1 MKKITFVL
9 AAMFAF
15 ATLGNAAETQET
27 VYFGG
32 APSYAF
38 KKFADINGP
47 LPLSVTATADWNEV
61 TLTDKASISTSDYK
75 AIKVYYSDLTQVGDN
90 KMQLVIGVKD
100 PGYGQNNNW
109 KLDPA
114 DFVDVDPAKES
125 VELELGDKY
134 DGKLID
140 KLTLALK
147 KVGASITINKVVF
160 VKQNGDEEI
169 QSTSAS
175 GEVKQVTATP
185 WFEFTKWN
193 LQYLCDKT
201 CTLLTYTKS
210 AEESQKYVIEFAEPT
225 KDKLQWL
232 PMAVTADGVE
242 VPAYI
247 GIPVGSEKAELELNS
262 EFKFTKDGAPIEWT
276 SIKSIALQS
285 DCADGVTQ
293 TVKIKSAKRII
304 TNTTDKESLTIPSS
318 SFATYA
324 AYNPVNY
331 GSLGLEA
338 YAVKLDAV
346 TKTIKLVK
354 IDGVVP
360 AGKAVLLKGIPG
372 KSYELTLAQGAE
384 TQFETDLKASN
395 GTSASTDAA
404 TLYALSTV
412 DGVTAFYP
420 VKKSSLIPAKRCYLE
435 VVKKDASASNAA
447 FYSLGTNFGETTGI
461 SSVENKVEKADAPVY
476 NLAGQ
481 LVGKDYKGL
490 VIKNGKKFVIK

>member
-1 MKKITFVL
+1 MRKFTFVL
-9 AAMFAF
+9 AAMLAF
-15 ATLGNAAETQET
+15 AGVSDAAEKTET

-32 APSYAF
+32 APSWAF

-90 KMQLVIGVKD
+90 KMQLVIGVKA
-100 PGYGQNNNW
+100 PGYGKDNW
-109 KLDPA
+109 TLDPA
-114 DFVDVDPAKES
+114 DFVGVDPAKES

-134 DGKLID
+134 DGKSID

-175 GEVKQVTATP
+175 GEVKQVAATP
-185 WFEFTKWN
+185 WFEFTQWN
-193 LQYLCDKT
+193 MQYLCDKT

-225 KDKLQWL
+225 QDVLQWL
-232 PMAVTADGVE
+232 PMAVAADGKSE

-247 GIPVGSEKAELELNS
+247 GISVGSEKAELVLNS
-262 EFKFTKDGAPIEWT
+262 EIEFTKDKVPIEWT

-285 DCADGVTQ
+285 GCAKGVTQ

-304 TNTTDKESLTIPSS
+304 TNTT
-318 SFATYA
+318 
-324 AYNPVNY
+324 
-331 GSLGLEA
+331 
-338 YAVKLDAV
+338 
-346 TKTIKLVK
+346 
-354 IDGVVP
+354 
-360 AGKAVLLKGIPG
+360 
-372 KSYELTLAQGAE
+372 
-384 TQFETDLKASN
+384 
-395 GTSASTDAA
+395 
-404 TLYALSTV
+404 
-412 DGVTAFYP
+412 
-420 VKKSSLIPAKRCYLE
+420 
-435 VVKKDASASNAA
+435 
-447 FYSLGTNFGETTGI
+447 TGI
-461 SSVENKVEKADAPVY
+461 SKVENLEVAKDGKIF

-481 LVGKDYKGL
+481 QVGKGYKGI
-490 VIKNGKKFVIK
+490 VIKNGKKVVVK

>member
-1 MKKITFVL
+1 MKKFTFVL

-15 ATLGNAAETQET
+15 ATLGNAAETEET

-32 APSYAF
+32 AASWAF

-47 LPLSVTATADWNEV
+47 LPLSVTATEDWNEV

-109 KLDPA
+109 NLVPGDY
-114 DFVDVDPAKES
+114 VDVDPAKES

-134 DGKLID
+134 DGKSID

-147 KVGASITINKVVF
+147 KVGASITIDKVVF

-210 AEESQKYVIEFAEPT
+210 AEVSQKYVIEFAEPT

-232 PMAVTADGVE
+232 PMAVTAGGDE

-262 EFKFTKDGAPIEWT
+262 EIEFTKDQAPVEWT

-304 TNTTDKESLTIPSS
+304 TNTT
-318 SFATYA
+318 
-324 AYNPVNY
+324 
-331 GSLGLEA
+331 
-338 YAVKLDAV
+338 
-346 TKTIKLVK
+346 
-354 IDGVVP
+354 
-360 AGKAVLLKGIPG
+360 
-372 KSYELTLAQGAE
+372 
-384 TQFETDLKASN
+384 
-395 GTSASTDAA
+395 
-404 TLYALSTV
+404 
-412 DGVTAFYP
+412 
-420 VKKSSLIPAKRCYLE
+420 
-435 VVKKDASASNAA
+435 
-447 FYSLGTNFGETTGI
+447 TGI
-461 SSVENKVEKADAPVY
+461 SKVENLEVAKDGKSF

-481 LVGKDYKGL
+481 QVGKNYKGV
-490 VIKNGKKFVIK
+490 VIKNGKKMVIK

>member
-1 MKKITFVL
+1 MKKFTFVL

-15 ATLGNAAETQET
+15 ATLGNAAETEET

-32 APSYAF
+32 AASWAF

-109 KLDPA
+109 NLDPA
-114 DFVDVDPAKES
+114 DYVDVDPAKES

-134 DGKLID
+134 DGKSID

-175 GEVKQVTATP
+175 GEVKQVAATP
-185 WFEFTKWN
+185 WFEFTQWN
-193 LQYLCDKT
+193 MQYLCDKT

-225 KDKLQWL
+225 QDVLQWL
-232 PMAVTADGVE
+232 PMAVAADGKSE

-247 GIPVGSEKAELELNS
+247 GISVGSEKAELVLNS
-262 EFKFTKDGAPIEWT
+262 EIEFTKDKAPIEWT

-285 DCADGVTQ
+285 GCAKGVTQ

-304 TNTTDKESLTIPSS
+304 TNTT
-318 SFATYA
+318 
-324 AYNPVNY
+324 
-331 GSLGLEA
+331 
-338 YAVKLDAV
+338 
-346 TKTIKLVK
+346 
-354 IDGVVP
+354 
-360 AGKAVLLKGIPG
+360 
-372 KSYELTLAQGAE
+372 
-384 TQFETDLKASN
+384 
-395 GTSASTDAA
+395 
-404 TLYALSTV
+404 
-412 DGVTAFYP
+412 
-420 VKKSSLIPAKRCYLE
+420 
-435 VVKKDASASNAA
+435 
-447 FYSLGTNFGETTGI
+447 TGI
-461 SSVENKVEKADAPVY
+461 SKVENLEVAKDGKIF

-481 LVGKDYKGL
+481 QVGKGYKGI
-490 VIKNGKKFVIK
+490 VIKNGKKVVVK

>member
-1 MKKITFVL
+1 MKKFTFVL

-15 ATLGNAAETQET
+15 ATLGNAAETEET

-32 APSYAF
+32 APSWAF

-90 KMQLVIGVKD
+90 KMQLVIGVKA
-100 PGYGQNNNW
+100 PGYGKDNW
-109 KLDPA
+109 NLDPA
-114 DFVDVDPAKES
+114 DFVDVDPAKEN

-134 DGKLID
+134 DGKSID
-140 KLTLALK
+140 KLALALK

-185 WFEFTKWN
+185 WFEFTQWN
-193 LQYLCDKT
+193 MQYLCDKT

-225 KDKLQWL
+225 KDVLQWL
-232 PMAVTADGVE
+232 PMAVTAGGGE
-242 VPAYI
+242 APAYI

-262 EFKFTKDGAPIEWT
+262 ETEFTKDKAPVEWT

-285 DCADGVTQ
+285 GCAAGVTQ

-304 TNTTDKESLTIPSS
+304 TNI
-318 SFATYA
+318 
-324 AYNPVNY
+324 
-331 GSLGLEA
+331 
-338 YAVKLDAV
+338 
-346 TKTIKLVK
+346 
-354 IDGVVP
+354 
-360 AGKAVLLKGIPG
+360 
-372 KSYELTLAQGAE
+372 
-384 TQFETDLKASN
+384 
-395 GTSASTDAA
+395 
-404 TLYALSTV
+404 
-412 DGVTAFYP
+412 
-420 VKKSSLIPAKRCYLE
+420 
-435 VVKKDASASNAA
+435 
-447 FYSLGTNFGETTGI
+447 TTGI
-461 SSVENKVEKADAPVY
+461 SKVENLEVAKDGKIF

-481 LVGKDYKGL
+481 QVGKNYKGI
-490 VIKNGKKFVIK
+490 VIKNGKKMVIK

>member
-1 MKKITFVL
+1 MKKFTFVL

-15 ATLGNAAETQET
+15 ATLGNAAETEET

-32 APSYAF
+32 APNWAF
-38 KKFADINGP
+38 KKFTDINGP

-61 TLTDKASISTSDYK
+61 TLTGKASISTADYK

-90 KMQLVIGVKD
+90 KMQLVVGVKD

-109 KLDPA
+109 TLDPA

-134 DGKLID
+134 DGKSID

-169 QSTSAS
+169 QSASAS
-175 GEVKQVTATP
+175 GKVKQVTATP
-185 WFEFTKWN
+185 WFEFTQYN

-225 KDKLQWL
+225 QDVLQWL
-232 PMAVTADGVE
+232 PMAVTADGNE
-242 VPAYI
+242 APAYI

-262 EFKFTKDGAPIEWT
+262 ETKFTKDNAPVEWT

-285 DCADGVTQ
+285 GCAKDVTQ

-304 TNTTDKESLTIPSS
+304 TNTT
-318 SFATYA
+318 
-324 AYNPVNY
+324 
-331 GSLGLEA
+331 
-338 YAVKLDAV
+338 
-346 TKTIKLVK
+346 
-354 IDGVVP
+354 
-360 AGKAVLLKGIPG
+360 
-372 KSYELTLAQGAE
+372 
-384 TQFETDLKASN
+384 
-395 GTSASTDAA
+395 
-404 TLYALSTV
+404 
-412 DGVTAFYP
+412 
-420 VKKSSLIPAKRCYLE
+420 
-435 VVKKDASASNAA
+435 
-447 FYSLGTNFGETTGI
+447 TGI
-461 SSVENKVEKADAPVY
+461 SKVENLEVAKDGKSF

-481 LVGKDYKGL
+481 QVGKGYKGI
-490 VIKNGKKFVIK
+490 VIKNGKKVVVK

>member
-1 MKKITFVL
+1 MRKFTFVL
-9 AAMFAF
+9 AAMLAF
-15 ATLGNAAETQET
+15 AGVSDAAEKTET

-32 APSYAF
+32 APSWAF

-90 KMQLVIGVKD
+90 KMQLVIGVKA
-100 PGYGQNNNW
+100 PGYGKDNW
-109 KLDPA
+109 NLDPA
-114 DFVDVDPAKES
+114 DFVGVDPAKES

-134 DGKLID
+134 DGKSID

-175 GEVKQVTATP
+175 GEVKQVATTP
-185 WFEFTKWN
+185 WFEFTQWN
-193 LQYLCDKT
+193 MQYLCDKT

-225 KDKLQWL
+225 QDVLQWL
-232 PMAVTADGVE
+232 PMAVAADGKSE

-247 GIPVGSEKAELELNS
+247 GISVGSEKAELVLNS
-262 EFKFTKDGAPIEWT
+262 EIEFTKDKAPIEWT

-285 DCADGVTQ
+285 GCAKGVTQ

-304 TNTTDKESLTIPSS
+304 TNTT
-318 SFATYA
+318 
-324 AYNPVNY
+324 
-331 GSLGLEA
+331 
-338 YAVKLDAV
+338 
-346 TKTIKLVK
+346 
-354 IDGVVP
+354 
-360 AGKAVLLKGIPG
+360 
-372 KSYELTLAQGAE
+372 
-384 TQFETDLKASN
+384 
-395 GTSASTDAA
+395 
-404 TLYALSTV
+404 
-412 DGVTAFYP
+412 
-420 VKKSSLIPAKRCYLE
+420 
-435 VVKKDASASNAA
+435 
-447 FYSLGTNFGETTGI
+447 TGI
-461 SSVENKVEKADAPVY
+461 SKVENLEVAKDGKIF

-481 LVGKDYKGL
+481 QVGKGYKGI
-490 VIKNGKKFVIK
+490 VIKNGKKVVVK

>member
-1 MKKITFVL
+1 MRKFTFVL
-9 AAMFAF
+9 AAMLAF
-15 ATLGNAAETQET
+15 AGVSDAAEKTET

-32 APSYAF
+32 APSWAF

-90 KMQLVIGVKD
+90 KMQLVIGVKA
-100 PGYGQNNNW
+100 PGYGKDNW
-109 KLDPA
+109 TLDPA
-114 DFVDVDPAKES
+114 DFVGVDPAKES

-134 DGKLID
+134 DGKSID

-175 GEVKQVTATP
+175 GEVKQVAATP
-185 WFEFTKWN
+185 WFEFTQWN
-193 LQYLCDKT
+193 MQYLCDKT

-225 KDKLQWL
+225 QDVLQWL
-232 PMAVTADGVE
+232 PMAVAADGKSE

-247 GIPVGSEKAELELNS
+247 GISVGSEKAELVLNS
-262 EFKFTKDGAPIEWT
+262 EIEFTKDKAPIEWT

-285 DCADGVTQ
+285 GCAKGVTQ

-304 TNTTDKESLTIPSS
+304 TNTT
-318 SFATYA
+318 
-324 AYNPVNY
+324 
-331 GSLGLEA
+331 
-338 YAVKLDAV
+338 
-346 TKTIKLVK
+346 
-354 IDGVVP
+354 
-360 AGKAVLLKGIPG
+360 
-372 KSYELTLAQGAE
+372 
-384 TQFETDLKASN
+384 
-395 GTSASTDAA
+395 
-404 TLYALSTV
+404 
-412 DGVTAFYP
+412 
-420 VKKSSLIPAKRCYLE
+420 
-435 VVKKDASASNAA
+435 
-447 FYSLGTNFGETTGI
+447 TGI
-461 SSVENKVEKADAPVY
+461 SKVENLEVAKDGKIF

-481 LVGKDYKGL
+481 QVGKGYKGI
-490 VIKNGKKFVIK
+490 VIKNGKKVVVK

>member
-1 MKKITFVL
+1 MKKFTFVL
-9 AAMFAF
+9 AAMLAF
-15 ATLGNAAETQET
+15 ATLGNAAETEET

-32 APSYAF
+32 APSWAF

-75 AIKVYYSDLTQVGDN
+75 AIKVYYSDLTQVGDK

-109 KLDPA
+109 TLDPA
-114 DFVDVDPAKES
+114 DYVDVDPAKES

-134 DGKLID
+134 DGKPID

-147 KVGASITINKVVF
+147 EVGASITINKVVF

-185 WFEFTKWN
+185 WFEFTQWN
-193 LQYLCDKT
+193 MQYLCDKT

-225 KDKLQWL
+225 KDALQWL
-232 PMAVTADGVE
+232 PMAVAADDKSE

-262 EFKFTKDGAPIEWT
+262 ETKFTKNNAPVEWS

-285 DCADGVTQ
+285 GCAAGVTQ
-293 TVKIKSAKRII
+293 TVKVKSAKRII
-304 TNTTDKESLTIPSS
+304 TNTT
-318 SFATYA
+318 
-324 AYNPVNY
+324 
-331 GSLGLEA
+331 
-338 YAVKLDAV
+338 
-346 TKTIKLVK
+346 
-354 IDGVVP
+354 
-360 AGKAVLLKGIPG
+360 
-372 KSYELTLAQGAE
+372 
-384 TQFETDLKASN
+384 
-395 GTSASTDAA
+395 
-404 TLYALSTV
+404 
-412 DGVTAFYP
+412 
-420 VKKSSLIPAKRCYLE
+420 
-435 VVKKDASASNAA
+435 
-447 FYSLGTNFGETTGI
+447 TGI
-461 SSVENKVEKADAPVY
+461 SKVENLEVAKDGKSF

-481 LVGKDYKGL
+481 QVGKGYKGI
-490 VIKNGKKFVIK
+490 VIKNGKKVVVK

>member
-1 MKKITFVL
+1 MRKFTFVL
-9 AAMFAF
+9 AAMLAF
-15 ATLGNAAETQET
+15 AGVSDAAEKTET

-32 APSYAF
+32 APSWAF

-90 KMQLVIGVKD
+90 KMQLVIGVKA
-100 PGYGQNNNW
+100 PGYGKDNW
-109 KLDPA
+109 NLDPA
-114 DFVDVDPAKES
+114 DFVGVDPAKES

-134 DGKLID
+134 DGKSID

-175 GEVKQVTATP
+175 GEVKQVAATP
-185 WFEFTKWN
+185 WFEFTQWN
-193 LQYLCDKT
+193 MQYLCDKT

-225 KDKLQWL
+225 QDVLQWL
-232 PMAVTADGVE
+232 PMAVAADGKSE

-247 GIPVGSEKAELELNS
+247 GISVGSEKAELVLNS
-262 EFKFTKDGAPIEWT
+262 EIEFTKDKAPIEWT

-285 DCADGVTQ
+285 GCAKGVTQ

-304 TNTTDKESLTIPSS
+304 TNTT
-318 SFATYA
+318 
-324 AYNPVNY
+324 
-331 GSLGLEA
+331 
-338 YAVKLDAV
+338 
-346 TKTIKLVK
+346 
-354 IDGVVP
+354 
-360 AGKAVLLKGIPG
+360 
-372 KSYELTLAQGAE
+372 
-384 TQFETDLKASN
+384 
-395 GTSASTDAA
+395 
-404 TLYALSTV
+404 
-412 DGVTAFYP
+412 
-420 VKKSSLIPAKRCYLE
+420 
-435 VVKKDASASNAA
+435 
-447 FYSLGTNFGETTGI
+447 TGI
-461 SSVENKVEKADAPVY
+461 SKVENLEVAKDGKIF

-481 LVGKDYKGL
+481 QVGKDYKGI
-490 VIKNGKKFVIK
+490 VIKDGKKVVVK

>member
-1 MKKITFVL
+1 MKKFTFVL

-15 ATLGNAAETQET
+15 ATLGNAAETEET

-32 APSYAF
+32 APSWAF
-38 KKFADINGP
+38 KKFADINGA

-75 AIKVYYSDLTQVGDN
+75 AIKVYYSNLTQVGDN

-109 KLDPA
+109 TLEPA
-114 DFVDVDPAKES
+114 DYVEVDPAKES

-134 DGKLID
+134 DGKPID

-175 GEVKQVTATP
+175 GDVKQVTATP
-185 WFEFTKWN
+185 LFEFTQWN
-193 LQYLCDKT
+193 MQYLCDKA
-201 CTLLTYTKS
+201 CSLLTYTKS

-225 KDKLQWL
+225 KDALQWL
-232 PMAVTADGVE
+232 PIAVTAGGE
-242 VPAYI
+242 EAPAYI

-262 EFKFTKDGAPIEWT
+262 ETKFTKDNAPVEWT

-285 DCADGVTQ
+285 GCAKDVTQ

-304 TNTTDKESLTIPSS
+304 TNTT
-318 SFATYA
+318 
-324 AYNPVNY
+324 
-331 GSLGLEA
+331 
-338 YAVKLDAV
+338 
-346 TKTIKLVK
+346 
-354 IDGVVP
+354 
-360 AGKAVLLKGIPG
+360 
-372 KSYELTLAQGAE
+372 
-384 TQFETDLKASN
+384 
-395 GTSASTDAA
+395 
-404 TLYALSTV
+404 
-412 DGVTAFYP
+412 
-420 VKKSSLIPAKRCYLE
+420 
-435 VVKKDASASNAA
+435 
-447 FYSLGTNFGETTGI
+447 TGI
-461 SSVENKVEKADAPVY
+461 SKVENLEVAKDGKSF

-481 LVGKDYKGL
+481 QVGKGYKGI
-490 VIKNGKKFVIK
+490 VIKNGKKVVVK

>member
-1 MKKITFVL
+1 MKKFTFVL
-9 AAMFAF
+9 AAMLAF
-15 ATLGNAAETQET
+15 ATLGNAAETEET

-32 APSYAF
+32 APSWAF

-75 AIKVYYSDLTQVGDN
+75 AIKVFYSDLTQVKDK

-109 KLDPA
+109 NLDPA
-114 DFVDVDPAKES
+114 DYVDVDPAKES

-134 DGKLID
+134 DGKPID

-147 KVGASITINKVVF
+147 EVGASITINKVVF

-185 WFEFTKWN
+185 WFEFTQWN
-193 LQYLCDKT
+193 MQYLCDKT

-210 AEESQKYVIEFAEPT
+210 AEESQKYVIEFTEPT
-225 KDKLQWL
+225 KDALQWL
-232 PMAVTADGVE
+232 PMAVAADDKSE

-247 GIPVGSEKAELELNS
+247 SIPVGSEKAELELNS
-262 EFKFTKDGAPIEWT
+262 ETKFTKNDAPVEWT

-285 DCADGVTQ
+285 SCAAGVTQ

-304 TNTTDKESLTIPSS
+304 TNTT
-318 SFATYA
+318 
-324 AYNPVNY
+324 
-331 GSLGLEA
+331 
-338 YAVKLDAV
+338 
-346 TKTIKLVK
+346 
-354 IDGVVP
+354 
-360 AGKAVLLKGIPG
+360 
-372 KSYELTLAQGAE
+372 
-384 TQFETDLKASN
+384 
-395 GTSASTDAA
+395 
-404 TLYALSTV
+404 
-412 DGVTAFYP
+412 
-420 VKKSSLIPAKRCYLE
+420 
-435 VVKKDASASNAA
+435 
-447 FYSLGTNFGETTGI
+447 TGI
-461 SSVENKVEKADAPVY
+461 SKVENLEVAKDGKSF

-481 LVGKDYKGL
+481 QVGKGYKGI
-490 VIKNGKKFVIK
+490 VIKNGKKVVVK

>member
-1 MKKITFVL
+1 MKKFTFVL

-15 ATLGNAAETQET
+15 ATLGNAAETEET

-32 APSYAF
+32 APNWAF

-47 LPLSVTATADWNEV
+47 LPLSVKATADWNEV

-109 KLDPA
+109 TLDPA

-134 DGKLID
+134 DGKSID

-147 KVGASITINKVVF
+147 KEGASITINKVVF

-185 WFEFTKWN
+185 WFEFTQYN

-225 KDKLQWL
+225 EDKLQWL
-232 PMAVTADGVE
+232 PMAVTAGGDE
-242 VPAYI
+242 APAYI

-262 EFKFTKDGAPIEWT
+262 ETKFIKDNAPVEWT

-285 DCADGVTQ
+285 GCDKGVTQ

-304 TNTTDKESLTIPSS
+304 TNTT
-318 SFATYA
+318 
-324 AYNPVNY
+324 
-331 GSLGLEA
+331 
-338 YAVKLDAV
+338 
-346 TKTIKLVK
+346 
-354 IDGVVP
+354 
-360 AGKAVLLKGIPG
+360 
-372 KSYELTLAQGAE
+372 
-384 TQFETDLKASN
+384 
-395 GTSASTDAA
+395 
-404 TLYALSTV
+404 
-412 DGVTAFYP
+412 
-420 VKKSSLIPAKRCYLE
+420 
-435 VVKKDASASNAA
+435 
-447 FYSLGTNFGETTGI
+447 TGI
-461 SSVENKVEKADAPVY
+461 SKVENLEVAKDGKIF

-481 LVGKDYKGL
+481 QVGKNYKGV
-490 VIKNGKKFVIK
+490 VIKNGKKMVIK

>member
-1 MKKITFVL
+1 MKKFTFVL

-15 ATLGNAAETQET
+15 ATLGNAAETEET

-32 APSYAF
+32 APNWAF

-61 TLTDKASISTSDYK
+61 TLTGKASISTADYK
-75 AIKVYYSDLTQVGDN
+75 AIKVYYSGLTQVGDN

-100 PGYGQNNNW
+100 PGYGQNDNW

-114 DFVDVDPAKES
+114 DYVDVDPAKES

-134 DGKLID
+134 DGKSID

-147 KVGASITINKVVF
+147 KEGASITINKVVF

-175 GEVKQVTATP
+175 GKVKQVTATP
-185 WFEFTKWN
+185 WFEFTQYN

-225 KDKLQWL
+225 QDVLQWL
-232 PMAVTADGVE
+232 PMAVTADGKE
-242 VPAYI
+242 APAYI

-262 EFKFTKDGAPIEWT
+262 ETKFTKDNAPVEWT

-285 DCADGVTQ
+285 GCAKDVTQ

-304 TNTTDKESLTIPSS
+304 TNTT
-318 SFATYA
+318 
-324 AYNPVNY
+324 
-331 GSLGLEA
+331 
-338 YAVKLDAV
+338 
-346 TKTIKLVK
+346 
-354 IDGVVP
+354 
-360 AGKAVLLKGIPG
+360 
-372 KSYELTLAQGAE
+372 
-384 TQFETDLKASN
+384 
-395 GTSASTDAA
+395 
-404 TLYALSTV
+404 
-412 DGVTAFYP
+412 
-420 VKKSSLIPAKRCYLE
+420 
-435 VVKKDASASNAA
+435 
-447 FYSLGTNFGETTGI
+447 TGI
-461 SSVENKVEKADAPVY
+461 SKVENLEVAKDGKSF

-481 LVGKDYKGL
+481 QVGKGYKGI
-490 VIKNGKKFVIK
+490 VIKNGKKVVVK

>member
-15 ATLGNAAETQET
+15 ATLGNAAETEET

-32 APSYAF
+32 APNWAF

-61 TLTDKASISTSDYK
+61 TLTGKASISTADYK

-90 KMQLVIGVKD
+90 KMQLVVGVKD

-109 KLDPA
+109 TLDPA

-134 DGKLID
+134 DGKSID

-147 KVGASITINKVVF
+147 KEGASITINKVVF

-175 GEVKQVTATP
+175 GKVKQVTATP
-185 WFEFTKWN
+185 WFEFTQYN

-225 KDKLQWL
+225 QDVLQWL
-232 PMAVTADGVE
+232 PMAVTADGNE
-242 VPAYI
+242 APAYI

-262 EFKFTKDGAPIEWT
+262 ETKFTKDNAPVEWT

-285 DCADGVTQ
+285 GCAKDVTQ

-304 TNTTDKESLTIPSS
+304 TNTT
-318 SFATYA
+318 
-324 AYNPVNY
+324 
-331 GSLGLEA
+331 
-338 YAVKLDAV
+338 
-346 TKTIKLVK
+346 
-354 IDGVVP
+354 
-360 AGKAVLLKGIPG
+360 
-372 KSYELTLAQGAE
+372 
-384 TQFETDLKASN
+384 
-395 GTSASTDAA
+395 
-404 TLYALSTV
+404 
-412 DGVTAFYP
+412 
-420 VKKSSLIPAKRCYLE
+420 
-435 VVKKDASASNAA
+435 
-447 FYSLGTNFGETTGI
+447 TGI
-461 SSVENKVEKADAPVY
+461 SKVENLEVAKDGKSF

-481 LVGKDYKGL
+481 QVGKGYKGI
-490 VIKNGKKFVIK
+490 VIKNGKKVVVK

>member
-1 MKKITFVL
+1 MRKFTFVL
-9 AAMFAF
+9 AAMLAF
-15 ATLGNAAETQET
+15 AGVSDAAEKTET

-32 APSYAF
+32 APSWAF

-90 KMQLVIGVKD
+90 KMQLVIGVKA
-100 PGYGQNNNW
+100 PGYGKDNW
-109 KLDPA
+109 TLDPA

-134 DGKLID
+134 DGKSID

-175 GEVKQVTATP
+175 GEVKQVAATP
-185 WFEFTKWN
+185 WFEFTQWN
-193 LQYLCDKT
+193 MQYLCDKT

-225 KDKLQWL
+225 QDVLQWL
-232 PMAVTADGVE
+232 PMAVAADGKSE

-247 GIPVGSEKAELELNS
+247 GISVGSEKAELVLNS
-262 EFKFTKDGAPIEWT
+262 EIEFTKDKAPIEWT

-285 DCADGVTQ
+285 GCAKGVTQ

-304 TNTTDKESLTIPSS
+304 TNTT
-318 SFATYA
+318 
-324 AYNPVNY
+324 
-331 GSLGLEA
+331 
-338 YAVKLDAV
+338 
-346 TKTIKLVK
+346 
-354 IDGVVP
+354 
-360 AGKAVLLKGIPG
+360 
-372 KSYELTLAQGAE
+372 
-384 TQFETDLKASN
+384 
-395 GTSASTDAA
+395 
-404 TLYALSTV
+404 
-412 DGVTAFYP
+412 
-420 VKKSSLIPAKRCYLE
+420 
-435 VVKKDASASNAA
+435 
-447 FYSLGTNFGETTGI
+447 TGI
-461 SSVENKVEKADAPVY
+461 SKVENLEVAKDGKIF

-481 LVGKDYKGL
+481 QVGKGYKGI
-490 VIKNGKKFVIK
+490 VIKNGKKVVVK

>member
-1 MKKITFVL
+1 MKKFTFVL

-15 ATLGNAAETQET
+15 ATLGNAAETEET

-32 APSYAF
+32 APSWAF

-47 LPLSVTATADWNEV
+47 LPLSVTATEDWNEV

-90 KMQLVIGVKD
+90 KMQLIIGVKA

-109 KLDPA
+109 KLDPG
-114 DFVDVDPAKES
+114 DFVDVDPAKGS

-147 KVGASITINKVVF
+147 KVGASITIDKVVF

-185 WFEFTKWN
+185 WFEFTQWN
-193 LQYLCDKT
+193 QQYLCDKT

-225 KDKLQWL
+225 MDKLQWL
-232 PMAVTADGVE
+232 PTAVTAGGVE
-242 VPAYI
+242 APAYI
-247 GIPVGSEKAELELNS
+247 GIPVGSVKAELELNS
-262 EFKFTKDGAPIEWT
+262 EFAFTKDEAPIEWT

-304 TNTTDKESLTIPSS
+304 TNTT
-318 SFATYA
+318 
-324 AYNPVNY
+324 
-331 GSLGLEA
+331 
-338 YAVKLDAV
+338 
-346 TKTIKLVK
+346 
-354 IDGVVP
+354 
-360 AGKAVLLKGIPG
+360 
-372 KSYELTLAQGAE
+372 
-384 TQFETDLKASN
+384 
-395 GTSASTDAA
+395 
-404 TLYALSTV
+404 
-412 DGVTAFYP
+412 
-420 VKKSSLIPAKRCYLE
+420 
-435 VVKKDASASNAA
+435 
-447 FYSLGTNFGETTGI
+447 TGI
-461 SSVENKVEKADAPVY
+461 SKVENLEVAKDGKSF

-481 LVGKDYKGL
+481 QVGKNYKGV
-490 VIKNGKKFVIK
+490 VIKNGKKMVIK